1 MPSMMNLRR
10 GIYAKRAAAPAPAA
24 THKYWR
30 LRFSAT
36 NASPAWYVTIAE
48 VQLRASIGVDVPN
61 MAALGA
67 ASSSSNY
74 DGTGTY
80 SADKAIDNNLGTC
93 WISAQNQ
100 FLNGWWKFTFTTAQ
114 AVNELVLKALNTTGG
129 AAQMPSTF
137 LLEWS
142 DDDITWTEV
151 LSSDYQIAW
160 GAAEARTF
168 KVPTKAKPLYTGFFT
183 ASGNMVYPAEVAAG
197 DLAVIQQV
205 GTVLP
210 TFASGFASFGTP
222 DLIHSTSSAYY
233 ASKVLT
239 SGDITSGLTFAI
251 EANSAAAVYIF
262 RGATAVAQV
271 SRGPQA
277 DPALSTVIP
286 AFTPSGSSKGTL
298 ILRGDRDPN
307 LFSMAGITDY
317 LAVSRRGSTFFSFG
331 ADLRSDYAGGS
342 ITCPLVQTGFFG
354 GYASA
359 FELT

>member
-1 MPSMMNLRR
+1 MPSMMTLRR
-10 GIYAKRAAAPAPAA
+10 GIYAKRSAPPVAVTP
-24 THKYWR
+24 HKYWR
-30 LRFSAT
+30 LRFTAT
-36 NASPAWYVTIAE
+36 NANPAWYVTIAE
-48 VQLRASIGVDVPN
+48 VQLRAVVGTDVPN

-67 ASSSSNY
+67 ATSSSNY

-114 AVNELVLKALNTTGG
+114 AVSELVLKALNTTGG

-137 LLEWS
+137 ILEWS
-142 DDDITWTEV
+142 DNDVTWTEA

-160 GAAEARTF
+160 GAGEARTY
-168 KVPTKAKPLYTGFFT
+168 KLSTKATPNFTGFLT

-197 DLAVIQQV
+197 DLAVIQQI

-210 TFASGFASFGTP
+210 TFASGFTSFGTP
-222 DLIHSTSSAYY
+222 DQIHSTSNAYY

-239 SGDITSGLTFAI
+239 SGDITAGLAFAI
-251 EANSAAAVYIF
+251 DPNSAAAVYIF

-271 SRGPQA
+271 SRGPQG

-298 ILRGDRDPN
+298 VLRADRDPN
-307 LFSMAGITDY
+307 LFSMSGITDFF
-317 LAVSRRGSTFFSFG
+317 AMSRRGSTFFSFG
-331 ADLRSDYAGGS
+331 ADFRSDYAGGS